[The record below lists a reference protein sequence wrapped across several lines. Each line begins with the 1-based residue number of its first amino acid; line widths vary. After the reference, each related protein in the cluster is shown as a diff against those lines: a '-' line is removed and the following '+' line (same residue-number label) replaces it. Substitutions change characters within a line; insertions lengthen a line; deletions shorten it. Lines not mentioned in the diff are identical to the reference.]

1 MEKNLP
7 LKLDRETLRQLAT
20 EQLVEIIV
28 EQAIAT
34 EKLNSRI
41 LELEQEVQKLKVS
54 RDLDSSTSSKPPSGD
69 ILKKSENQ
77 EQAGSEDSEIPK
89 RKAGGQPGHLG
100 KTRKGFGRVDRFE
113 VLRPEFCSCCGST
126 GFIKEPIKI
135 ETQQVAQL
143 VERPIEIVE
152 YHRHT
157 CRCECCGNLQTED
170 WSTDIVPGQDI
181 GVRLQAFLGWINN
194 YGHLP
199 YEKLSSSVVGTRKDR
214 NRGWNPSKH

>member
-7 LKLDRETLRQLAT
+7 LKLERETLRQLAL
-20 EQLVEIIV
+20 EQLVEIIIS
-28 EQAIAT
+28 QAIAT

-54 RDLDSSTSSKPPSGD
+54 RDLDSTTSSKPPCGD

-77 EQAGSEDSEIPK
+77 EQPGFGDSEIVK
-89 RKAGGQPGHLG
+89 RKPAGQPGHLG
-100 KTRKGFGRVDRFE
+100 KTRKGFGTVDRFE
-113 VLRPEFCSCCGST
+113 FLRPQFCCCCGST

-157 CRCECCGNLQTED
+157 CVCEWCGNLQTED
-170 WSTDIVPGQDI
+170 WSADIVPGQDI

-194 YGHLP
+194 
-199 YEKLSSSVVGTRKDR
+199 
-214 NRGWNPSKH
+214 